1 MSVVIPTGLFIVS
14 FVSFWL
20 VQWYTGFFST
30 RYLLQMGSL
39 LTIGLLALLALY
51 SVYRTGCCG
60 VSELGAIILGGLA
73 AYHLGLLVFRVL
85 FDSDNKYRWIHKANR
100 ALVQYALP
108 HRRLT
113 LRTEDG
119 VRIQALDLTDG
130 QKQSDRAVI
139 VCHGAGRSKNT
150 LAIVQTCAVL
160 TTDYDV
166 FTFDFR
172 GHMES
177 GGVYR
182 ANHETV
188 YDLNAMLKYIKER
201 GYQHIAVVGW
211 SVGANTAFLAA
222 ANGQPIDAIVAG
234 APPPVSLA
242 EYKHIRLLR
251 QIPLVQLPGAGM
263 AAVSRYMRVAPA
275 EPIMNV
281 MEYAERVPDI
291 PILLVYNE
299 HDSTLNVPASAF
311 QRLARA
317 LPSGTDQMCLAGTGH
332 VFDWPNTYL
341 FWNRMLEWLAVN
353 F

>member
-1 MSVVIPTGLFIVS
+1 MSVVIPTGLFIIS
-14 FVSFWL
+14 FLSFWL

-30 RYLLQMGSL
+30 RYLLQMGGL
-39 LTIGLLALLALY
+39 LTIGLLALAALY
-51 SVYRTGCCG
+51 SVYRAGCCG
-60 VSELGAIILGGLA
+60 AGELGAVVLGGLA
-73 AYHLGLLVFRVL
+73 VYHLGLLVFRVL

-100 ALVQYALP
+100 ALVQYTLP

-113 LRTEDG
+113 LHTEDG
-119 VRIQALDLTDG
+119 IRIQALDLTNGKPRGD
-130 QKQSDRAVI
+130 KAII

-150 LAIVQTCAVL
+150 MAIVQTCAVL
-160 TTDYDV
+160 TTHYDV

-177 GGVYR
+177 GGIYR

-188 YDLNAMLKYIKER
+188 YDLNAMLKYVRDQGYER
-201 GYQHIAVVGW
+201 VAVVGW
-211 SVGANTAFLAA
+211 SVGATTAFLAA
-222 ANGQPIDAIVAG
+222 AHGQPIDAIVAG

-251 QIPLVQLPGAGM
+251 QIPLAQVPGAGM

-281 MEYAERVPDI
+281 MDYAEQVPEI

-299 HDSTLNVPASAF
+299 HDETLNVPASAF
-311 QRLARA
+311 EHLAEA
-317 LPSGTDQMCLAGTGH
+317 LPESTDQMCLEGAGH
-332 VFDWPNTYL
+332 IFDWPNTYL
-341 FWNRMLEWLAVN
+341 FWNRMMEWLAVKL
-353 F
+353 